1 MKQVNKLLVG
11 CCLMMAGFA
20 AQAAELQVQL
30 EGVKHDKG
38 VVKVGLYRD
47 AATFRKENQ
56 AFQTL
61 QAPAKAGTVTIKF
74 ANIPTG
80 QYAIMAYHDE
90 DGNGE
95 MNRRLGMFPTEGYAL
110 SNNPKVMG
118 PPAFADSA
126 FKVDTPRQQI
136 IIQFRY

>member
-1 MKQVNKLLVG
+1 MCVMKQVNKLLVG

-56 AFQTL
+56 AFQAL

-74 ANIPTG
+74 ADIPIG
-80 QYAIMAYHDE
+80 QYAMLANSPKNGLLGCITSQNILETFCGKAYQVS
-90 DGNGE
+90 
-95 MNRRLGMFPTEGYAL
+95 L
-110 SNNPKVMG
+110 
-118 PPAFADSA
+118 
-126 FKVDTPRQQI
+126 
-136 IIQFRY
+136 